1 MQAQGPTETLS
12 GSPGSGPVCPDP
24 LLDRFLDEL
33 WAVEGLARL
42 TLDAYRRDLAA
53 LADWLRPRG
62 VPLDGATRAD
72 LLAFLGD
79 RMQAGY
85 RPKSVAR
92 WLSSLRRFYRFL
104 VASGLRRDDP
114 TARIDSPRIGR
125 PLPGGLSEAQVEGLL
140 AAPDVDAPVG
150 LRDRAML
157 ELLYATGLRVSELVA
172 LEQSQVNPR
181 QGVLRVTGKGAR
193 ERLVPLGEVA
203 GDWLGDYLERARPAL
218 MRGHPPTEAVFVT
231 RRGGGMTRQA
241 FWYRIKR
248 HAASAGIAAAL
259 SPHTLR
265 HAFATHLLDHGADLR
280 VVQMLLG
287 HSSLSTT
294 QIYTHVA
301 RARLQALHARHHPRG

>member
-1 MQAQGPTETLS
+1 LPEGAEAPN
-12 GSPGSGPVCPDP
+12 P
-24 LLDRFLDEL
+24 LLQRFLDEL
-33 WAVEGLARL
+33 WAVEGLAPL
-42 TLDAYRRDLAA
+42 TLESYRRDLTA
-53 LADWLRPRG
+53 LEHWLRGRG
-62 VPLDGATRAD
+62 TGLHEAGRAD
-72 LLAFLGD
+72 LLDFLGT
-79 RMQAGY
+79 RMQSGY

-92 WLSSLRRFYRFL
+92 SLSSLRRFYRYL
-104 VASGLRRDDP
+104 VAGGVRGDDP

-125 PLPGGLSEAQVEGLL
+125 PLPGSLSEAQVEALL
-140 AAPDVDAPVG
+140 EAPDTASPVG

-172 LEQSQVNPR
+172 LEQNQVNPR
-181 QGVLRVTGKGAR
+181 QGVLRITGKGAR

-203 GDWLGDYLERARPAL
+203 ADWLRVYLAQARPVL
-218 MRGHPPTEAVFVT
+218 MEQRASSEAVFVT
-231 RRGGGMTRQA
+231 RRGAGMTRQA
-241 FWYRIKR
+241 FWYRIKQY
-248 HAASAGIAAAL
+248 AALAGIPVAL

-301 RARLQALHARHHPRG
+301 RARLQALHASHHPRG